1 MILSQKTAAVAGTG
15 FIGPVHVEALRRLG
29 IRVKGILGS
38 SPAKS
43 EMAAKTLGLPKAYFS
58 YEEILSDPEVE
69 VVHIATPNRR
79 HRDMVIGAL
88 DAGKHVV
95 FEKPLATS
103 SGVVA
108 KARDLDSVLCDY
120 F

>member
-43 EMAAKTLGLPKAYFS
+43 EIAAKTLGLPKAYVS
-58 YEEILSDPEVE
+58 YEEIPSDPDVE
-69 VVHIATPNRR
+69 VVHIATPNRQLSR
-79 HRDMVIGAL
+79 RPQRRFSGHL
-88 DAGKHVV
+88 QTT
-95 FEKPLATS
+95 LS
-103 SGVVA
+103 S
-108 KARDLDSVLCDY
+108 DL
-120 F
+120 